1 MKTHLLLYTFCF
13 LIYSCN
19 SQNMNNNDNNSNMTD
34 NVSGKPEQS
43 KKKYWEELIM
53 TEMRDDK
60 GGLLATIPLPGSWK
74 IHNSKVSITGPDNI
88 RCTDYPLQSF
98 VMNYD
103 PYMQYGSPTP
113 MRAMPD
119 TDQLIRE
126 DIIPFAAQEGFRYV
140 QHYELPDLARI
151 DKWYNAQYYS
161 ITPVDKHSNV
171 YGIDLKDSKGDPAFM
186 ITHIQKNETQDI
198 QMWYYYTSIL
208 QSDKNAF
215 DRAKKQLLFSL
226 SNLRY
231 NLEPIMAYN
240 RAEAQRIGQ
249 SWAAFNQ
256 RLATNQAAFEAQQ
269 RTHINT
275 VNGVNNAMMTSWE
288 AKNKA
293 MDNNQTQF
301 IDNIYEN
308 RNVINSE
315 TGEKYKVADGYNR
328 YWMNSDGQ
336 YIATELQNYNPNTD
350 ENMNRQK
357 WQELQKIK

>member
-1 MKTHLLLYTFCF
+1 M
-13 LIYSCN
+13 
-19 SQNMNNNDNNSNMTD
+19 
-34 NVSGKPEQS
+34 
-43 KKKYWEELIM
+43 
-53 TEMRDDK
+53 
-60 GGLLATIPLPGSWK
+60 
-74 IHNSKVSITGPDNI
+74 
-88 RCTDYPLQSF
+88 
-98 VMNYD
+98 
-103 PYMQYGSPTP
+103 
-113 MRAMPD
+113 
-119 TDQLIRE
+119 
-126 DIIPFAAQEGFRYV
+126 
-140 QHYELPDLARI
+140 
-151 DKWYNAQYYS
+151 
-161 ITPVDKHSNV
+161 
-171 YGIDLKDSKGDPAFM
+171 
-186 ITHIQKNETQDI
+186 

-249 SWAAFNQ
+249 SWTAFNQ

-275 VNGVNNAMMTSWE
+275 VNGVNNAIMSSWE